1 MFLVGVCCVGCQ
13 MTFHSK
19 TFEGSLVVEEKACDK
34 LSQQLKYLT
43 DQLVIQRNRQFID
56 NLIED
61 LEQQLANTL
70 QRGR

>member
-1 MFLVGVCCVGCQ
+1 

-19 TFEGSLVVEEKACDK
+19 AFEVSFVVEEKVCNK

-43 DQLVIQRNRQFID
+43 EQLVIQRNRRFID
-56 NLIED
+56 NLIEE
-61 LEQQLANTL
+61 LGQQLANTF